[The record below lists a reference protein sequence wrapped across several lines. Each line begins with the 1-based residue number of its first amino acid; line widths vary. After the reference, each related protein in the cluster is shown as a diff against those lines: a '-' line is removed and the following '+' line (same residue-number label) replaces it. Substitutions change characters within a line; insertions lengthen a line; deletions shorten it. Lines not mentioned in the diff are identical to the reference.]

1 MMAEAKSP
9 KPRKRPAPTE
19 AEIQL
24 WRFATKDVAKLREE
38 TELPLPA
45 PVIVTPTAPPPT
57 PKPPAL
63 PKPRLKAPP
72 PALSS
77 GAMIDLD
84 KATAERF
91 RKGQLPIE
99 AKLDLH
105 GMTQEAAHHA
115 LNGFL
120 ESHRRRGSRCVLV
133 ITGKGSK
140 LDDSGQRIGIL
151 REAVPRWLN
160 EPGNRVHILAFS
172 SAQARHGGG
181 GALYVLLKRVR

>member
-1 MMAEAKSP
+1 MADGKPP

-24 WRFATKDVAKLREE
+24 WRFATKDVAKLRGEDE
-38 TELPLPA
+38 VVPPPP
-45 PVIVTPTAPPPT
+45 PVIAVPTALPPP

-63 PKPRLKAPP
+63 PKPRLKAAPP
-72 PALSS
+72 TLSS

-84 KATAERF
+84 KATSERF

-105 GMTQEAAHHA
+105 GMTQEAAHYA

-120 ESHRRRGSRCVLV
+120 DSHRRRGSRCVLV

-160 EPGNRVHILAFS
+160 EPGNRGHILAFS
-172 SAQARHGGG
+172 GAQPRHGGG